1 MKKTKQRDLFSI
13 KINKNIAKYI
23 GDINSIID
31 SQIPKTKKIKNKD
44 LAKYVYKC
52 QKEINLKKKKLI
64 IFKLIKKE
72 LIKEFKSS
80 KFVVSDFI
88 LRYVRKEKFLKPII
102 LHQEKFYGDESW
114 DNIYNLWIPI
124 RNNFKSNSIN
134 YIKNSDKF
142 ILNRDFIIKE
152 KKTKYKKKSY
162 PHKIGLLYN
171 EKKIH
176 FLKKVKL
183 EKLFEKDKIMIFDG
197 NLIHGNG
204 VNNHKLPRISLD
216 LRFMLKKHLK
226 NNRISNSTGKKYFSY
241 INL

>member
-80 KFVVSDFI
+80 
-88 LRYVRKEKFLKPII
+88 
-102 LHQEKFYGDESW
+102 
-114 DNIYNLWIPI
+114 
-124 RNNFKSNSIN
+124 
-134 YIKNSDKF
+134 
-142 ILNRDFIIKE
+142 
-152 KKTKYKKKSY
+152 
-162 PHKIGLLYN
+162 
-171 EKKIH
+171 
-176 FLKKVKL
+176 
-183 EKLFEKDKIMIFDG
+183 
-197 NLIHGNG
+197 
-204 VNNHKLPRISLD
+204 
-216 LRFMLKKHLK
+216 
-226 NNRISNSTGKKYFSY
+226 
-241 INL
+241 